1 MTVWTVLYFA
11 VSIVYRFI
19 LPTPV
24 QRDFEKFAHHLDESL
39 GYFPLVLMLGFFVTV
54 VFDRW
59 KRIFENIGF
68 IDSPAFFINTYIKGD
83 DNETRLLRKT
93 IMRYLCLTQVLVLRD
108 VSLRVRKRFPSMDA
122 IEAAGYLTSEEKD
135 KLLKLSDFHE
145 HHWTPTNW
153 ACELV
158 MRACADKKITSETLA
173 NSVLQ
178 VPIPLAYPQIVFV
191 AVRCYFAICLFSRQ
205 FITHPSAPN
214 VSELDLVVPFMTML
228 QVFFYLAWIKVAEE
242 LLNPLGTDEDDF
254 ESNYVIDRNLT
265 VSMQLADRY
274 AGTHPEQY
282 RDAFD
287 RNQPPIYAEKKAKD
301 GTNHPYSG
309 SASNVNL
316 DKIHKTKMV
325 PREGYTN
332 GHVRQEK
339 KSARAPRKRRF
350 SHPLSFR
357 RRPQH
362 VVVPTVLPLR
372 EQIAMMDATFH
383 YKTFPATAKKMYE
396 ESPFAESYSFQ
407 PRALRRTRNFSN
419 DASTPSGDSRSVG
432 PSLFSSPV
440 MTPVDDFRDGIHPLD
455 IVRMPKS

>member
-1 MTVWTVLYFA
+1 
-11 VSIVYRFI
+11 
-19 LPTPV
+19 
-24 QRDFEKFAHHLDESL
+24 
-39 GYFPLVLMLGFFVTV
+39 MLGFFVSV

-68 IDSPAFFINTYIKGD
+68 IDSPAFFINTYIKGTD
-83 DNETRLLRKT
+83 YETRLLRKT

-135 KLLKLSDFHE
+135 KLLKFSDFYE

-178 VPIPLAYPQIVFV
+178 EINSYQRNLRTLLGFDWVPIPLAYPQIVFV

-242 LLNPLGTDEDDF
+242 LLNPLGRSRRKSVRSERFDLGTDEDDF

-287 RNQPPIYAEKKAKD
+287 KNRPLRYSDKKAND

-357 RRPQH
+357 SMSCESH
-362 VVVPTVLPLR
+362 
-372 EQIAMMDATFH
+372 DK
-383 YKTFPATAKKMYE
+383 KTK
-396 ESPFAESYSFQ
+396 
-407 PRALRRTRNFSN
+407 
-419 DASTPSGDSRSVG
+419 
-432 PSLFSSPV
+432 
-440 MTPVDDFRDGIHPLD
+440 
-455 IVRMPKS
+455 